1 MKKRSVFSL
10 LSPFMEK
17 ERKKKLEEVAAKRT
31 KGVVLVL
38 ENLHDPHNLSA
49 ILRSAEAFG
58 IQYIYL
64 TGQYPE
70 ETNKAISLGSENWV
84 TIIKAP
90 CLKQLVRKLKNEG
103 YSIAAT
109 LPSSSG
115 SDPKDYREKTPVA
128 LFLGNEHSGLT
139 EEAIRCADII
149 FTIPHFGFVKS
160 LNVSVTAAICLYS
173 LLKKRFLKNF
183 PLSKE
188 EKNSLLDLWAFK
200 SVPNSQR
207 ILKELKKRKK
217 GKLDQ

>member
-1 MKKRSVFSL
+1 VNSNKDAIFSL

-17 ERKKKLEEVAAKRT
+17 ERKIRLEEVARKRT

-70 ETNKAISLGSENWV
+70 EINKAISLGSENWV
-84 TIIKAP
+84 TTFKEP
-90 CLKQLVRKLKNEG
+90 QLKKLVKHLKNEG
-103 YSIAAT
+103 YLIAAT

-115 SDPKDYREKTPVA
+115 IDPKYYNEKKPVA
-128 LFLGNEHSGLT
+128 LFLGNEREGLS
-139 EEAIRCADII
+139 EEAIKSADLI
-149 FTIPHFGFVKS
+149 FTIPHSGFVKS
-160 LNVSVTAAICLYS
+160 LNVSVTAAVCSYS

-183 PLSKE
+183 RLTKE
-188 EKNSLLDLWAFK
+188 EQTSLLDLWAYK
-200 SVPNSQR
+200 SVPNAER
-207 ILKELKKRKK
+207 ILKEIQKRKK
-217 GKLDQ
+217 R

>member
-1 MKKRSVFSL
+1 MNSNKDAIFSL

-17 ERKKKLEEVAAKRT
+17 ERKIRLEEVARKRT

-70 ETNKAISLGSENWV
+70 EINKAISLGSENWV
-84 TIIKAP
+84 TTFKEP
-90 CLKQLVRKLKNEG
+90 QLKKLVKHLKNEG
-103 YSIAAT
+103 YLIAAT

-115 SDPKDYREKTPVA
+115 IDPKDYNEKKPVA
-128 LFLGNEHSGLT
+128 LFLGNEREGLS
-139 EEAIRCADII
+139 EEAIKSADLI
-149 FTIPHFGFVKS
+149 FTIPHSGFVKS
-160 LNVSVTAAICLYS
+160 LNVSVTAAVCSYS

-183 PLSKE
+183 RLTKE
-188 EKNSLLDLWAFK
+188 EQTSLLDLWAYK
-200 SVPNSQR
+200 SVPNAER
-207 ILKELKKRKK
+207 ILKEIQKRKK
-217 GKLDQ
+217 R